1 MFADD
6 AKLYRKIRNPNDIVE
21 MQEDLNRVCDFF
33 DDWQLKINVSKS
45 ELLHLGH
52 NNTNHSYTMNSTD
65 IPVKSVCRDFIGI
78 QISDDNKFSRHINEL
93 TRVAFLRL
101 KQLRLAFSCKD
112 LDFQVHLYT
121 TFVRPKLEYNTNVW
135 SPHLLQDIDAVEDVQ
150 KLFTRTLPGME
161 GLSYL
166 ERLTNLQLK
175 SLEERRIIFDLI
187 LVFKIILGLVD
198 LDFETF
204 FAFNTNATRGH
215 NFKLKVQYSRKNYR
229 KYFFSNRVVTIW
241 NELPNEIV
249 LKNSLNAF
257 KKGINTLNLSRYCRG
272 RAFTT

>member
-1 MFADD
+1 MHCVRVNGVTSPYEPVLSGIPQGSILGPLLFIFYVNGVLGLDITSILKLFADD

-45 ELLHLGH
+45 EILHLGH
-52 NNTNHSYTMNSTD
+52 NNANHSYTMNSAD
-65 IPVKSVCRDFIGI
+65 IPAKSVCRDLGI

-93 TRVAFLRL
+93 TRVAFFRL

-161 GLSYL
+161 G
-166 ERLTNLQLK
+166 
-175 SLEERRIIFDLI
+175 
-187 LVFKIILGLVD
+187 
-198 LDFETF
+198 
-204 FAFNTNATRGH
+204 
-215 NFKLKVQYSRKNYR
+215 
-229 KYFFSNRVVTIW
+229 
-241 NELPNEIV
+241 
-249 LKNSLNAF
+249 
-257 KKGINTLNLSRYCRG
+257 
-272 RAFTT
+272 